1 MKKFLAAALCLMLT
15 LSVLTGCGSGET
27 KETDRKS
34 VV

>member
-1 MKKFLAAALCLMLT
+1 MSEEPVVTETKETAKALR
-15 LSVLTGCGSGET
+15 V